1 MPANKNFFY
10 KHFVVFSFLLILML
24 TALPVLAQVNPVTNM
39 KAAAEGTG
47 LTGFTLPGLI
57 GSIVKGLLGFIGVIM
72 LLIVIYGG
80 FLWMTAGGDP
90 SKVKKG
96 KDMIIQAV
104 IGLIIVLIAY
114 AITTFVLNT
123 LLGLK

>member
-1 MPANKNFFY
+1 MPANKKIFY
-10 KHFVVFSFLLILML
+10 KNFVVFSFLSILML
-24 TALPVLAQVNPVTNM
+24 TALPAWAQVNPVTNLN
-39 KAAAEGTG
+39 AAAQGTG

-57 GSIVKGLLGFIGVIM
+57 GSIVKGLLGFIGVVM

-114 AITTFVLNT
+114 AITTFVFNT